1 MGFVELLI
9 YLVVSHYCIDINA
22 VNKSD
27 GDVACGVIDVADLVT
42 RQFRDNQLVS
52 PRVSLLKQLY
62 LLSSIHP
69 QIQNNQL

>member
-27 GDVACGVIDVADLVT
+27 VDVACGVIDVADLVT
-42 RQFRDNQLVS
+42 RQFRDN
-52 PRVSLLKQLY
+52 
-62 LLSSIHP
+62 
-69 QIQNNQL
+69 